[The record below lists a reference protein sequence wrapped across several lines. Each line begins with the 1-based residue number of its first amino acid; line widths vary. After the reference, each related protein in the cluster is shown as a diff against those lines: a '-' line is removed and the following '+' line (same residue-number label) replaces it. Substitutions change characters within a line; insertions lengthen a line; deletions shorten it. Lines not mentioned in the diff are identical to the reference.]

1 LRILAQ
7 NHQLS
12 KQIIA
17 LFVNN
22 LASYVVLT
30 FYELIKFG
38 ITLQMDAQSVG
49 GDHDTG
55 CVTRGLQ
62 V

>member
-30 FYELIKFG
+30 FYELINISFSLMLIDFEDQYG
-38 ITLQMDAQSVG
+38 F
-49 GDHDTG
+49 
-55 CVTRGLQ
+55 
-62 V
+62 